1 MSFVQELKYKIL
13 NDDYVTTRE
22 DAIKLID
29 ADLDE
34 LTSAANEIRE
44 KLHGKNFDFCSI
56 INGRSGRCSENCK
69 YCAQSSYYHTGA
81 PEYKLLSTEEILAD
95 AKKREAAGIP
105 RYSIVTSGRTLT
117 KNDVEQIS
125 ETIRRIKKETKL
137 SVCLSSGLL
146 NREQF
151 DQLKAAG
158 LTRFHNNLETYR
170 RHFPDVC
177 TTHTYDDKIGVLQNA
192 LAAGLEICSGGIM
205 GLGETMEDRID
216 MCIDL
221 RELGVKSTPINVLNA
236 IPGTPFENLPKVS
249 NDEFCRIVAIY
260 RFINPK
266 AYLRLAGGRGVLG
279 DDGERA
285 FKSGANATIT
295 DDMLTT
301 SGVKSAKDFELV
313 RKLGFEPHGF
323 IED

>member
-1 MSFVQELKYKIL
+1 MSFVQELKNKIL
-13 NDDYVTTRE
+13 NDNYVTTRE
-22 DAIKLID
+22 DAIKLLD

-34 LTSAANEIRE
+34 LTTAANEIRE

-81 PEYKLLSTEEILAD
+81 PEYKLLGVEEILAD

-177 TTHTYDDKIGVLQNA
+177 TTHTYDDKIAALQNA

-236 IPGTPFENLPKVS
+236 IPGTPFENLPKVT

-260 RFINPK
+260 RFINPQ

-313 RKLGFEPHGF
+313 KKLGFEPHGF